1 MILSANLG
9 FLFTEL
15 DLPARVLAARAAG
28 FDAVEFHDQPQQA
41 GPALR
46 SALAQAGLPVLA
58 LNTFMGPGKGRAA
71 LCAEGFAQDFAE
83 AERAAAGLGARA
95 IHVTAGLGG
104 QRDIYLASL
113 THALRHTMRVVL
125 IEPLCP
131 QAVPGY
137 HLASLAQ
144 AEAVLAQCDHPR
156 LKLMFDWYH
165 IANELGVE
173 GALAA
178 LARLGPRIGHV
189 QLARPGDRG
198 APVPEHL
205 PELGR
210 ILAVMRRLGLGAVGL
225 EYVPDG
231 PVGPVVAAIRGM

>member
-15 DLPARVLAARAAG
+15 DLPARVHAARAAG

-41 GPALR
+41 EPALP

-58 LNTFMGPGKGRAA
+58 LNSFMGPGKGRAA
-71 LCAEGFAQDFAE
+71 LCAGDFAQDFAE
-83 AERAAAGLGARA
+83 AERAATGLGARA

-104 QRDIYLASL
+104 SAGVYLSSL
-113 THALRHTMRVVL
+113 RHALHHTERMIL

-144 AEAVLAQCDHPR
+144 AEAVLAQCAHPR

-165 IANELGVE
+165 IANELGAE

-178 LARLGPRIGHV
+178 LERLGPQIGHV
-189 QLARPGDRG
+189 QLARSRDRG
-198 APVPEHL
+198 APLPAQM
-205 PELGR
+205 PELAR
-210 ILAVMRRLGLGAVGL
+210 ILALMRRQRLNTLGLEFHPEGAVA
-225 EYVPDG
+225 
-231 PVGPVVAAIRGM
+231 PVVEAIRAM